1 MIAVTVHEAAGVDPR
16 SKAREALEAHDWATA
31 FDLLTKLSETSAQ
44 SADDAY
50 ALGQAAWWLGR
61 MDVSM
66 DAHQRAHQQFVAS
79 GRTDPAVMTAVYLS
93 YSHANKGDFAMAAAW
108 HARAARLAHKF
119 PESPA
124 AGYLG
129 IVECG
134 TAYHS
139 GDLEGCLARA
149 QLVTKIGEDRT
160 DPTLVAWG
168 LHWQGLALIRQ
179 GHIDQGWT
187 LVDEAMLDIT
197 LRQMEPLWAGFL
209 HCNTIRLCDE
219 LGDPGRGWR
228 WVEVT
233 ERWLEKGPTGPLY
246 SGICRMFKASI
257 LRERGIWPEAE
268 REARRVCDEL
278 ATLHI
283 SSESRAYYELGELK
297 RLGGDFAGA
306 EAFFRQAQEMAFD
319 PQPGLARLR
328 LAQGHIDVASDQI
341 RRALGEAG
349 DRLARARLLPD
360 LAAIALARGDFES
373 ARSAIDELDGTATAY
388 RSPGLAAS
396 AASARAA
403 VLLAQPDPASAL
415 ATFRMAAR
423 LSTDLGS
430 PYRVAVAR
438 RGAGEALRA
447 LGDEDSARIELDAAR
462 AIFDRLGAGP
472 DADQTASLLGRRP
485 HPAGLSDR
493 EVEVLRHVAAGRS
506 NKEIAAE
513 LDLSEHTVARHMS
526 NIFAKI
532 AVSSRASAV
541 AYALRHGI
549 A

>member
-1 MIAVTVHEAAGVDPR
+1 M
-16 SKAREALEAHDWATA
+16 AREALEAHDWATA
-31 FDLLTKLSETSAQ
+31 FDLLTKLSESTAL
-44 SADDAY
+44 SADDAF

-61 MDVSM
+61 MDVSV

-93 YSHANKGDFAMAAAW
+93 YTHANEGDFAMAAAW
-108 HARAARLAHKF
+108 HPRAARLAHKI
-119 PESPA
+119 PDSPA

-134 TAYHS
+134 AAYHS

-233 ERWLEKGPTGPLY
+233 ERWLEKGPSGPLY

-257 LRERGIWPEAE
+257 MRERGIWPEAE

-283 SSESRAYYELGELK
+283 SSESRAYYELGEIK

-306 EAFFRQAQEMAFD
+306 EAFFRRAQEMAFD

-341 RRALGEAG
+341 RRALDEAG

-360 LAAIALARGDFES
+360 LVAIALARGDFES
-373 ARSAIDELDGTATAY
+373 ARSAVDELDGIATAY

-403 VLLAQPDPASAL
+403 VLLAQPDPALAL

-430 PYRVAVAR
+430 PIGSPLPDAVPAR
-438 RGAGEALRA
+438 HSALWVTRTA
-447 LGDEDSARIELDAAR
+447 QGSSWMRHERSLTGW
-462 AIFDRLGAGP
+462 GP
-472 DADQTASLLGRRP
+472 DPMLTRRR
-485 HPAGLSDR
+485 AYL
-493 EVEVLRHVAAGRS
+493 
-506 NKEIAAE
+506 AAE
-513 LDLSEHTVARHMS
+513 PLQPD
-526 NIFAKI
+526 
-532 AVSSRASAV
+532 
-541 AYALRHGI
+541 
-549 A
+549 

>member
-1 MIAVTVHEAAGVDPR
+1 MIAVTAHEAANVDPR
-16 SKAREALEAHDWATA
+16 SNAREALEAHDWATA
-31 FDLLTKLSETSAQ
+31 YDLLTKLSQTSALL
-44 SADDAY
+44 ADDAY

-66 DAHQRAHQQFVAS
+66 DAYQRAHQQFVAS
-79 GRTDPAVMTAVYLS
+79 GRTDAAVMTAVHLS
-93 YSHANKGDFAMAAAW
+93 YSHANKGDFALAAAW
-108 HARAARLAHKF
+108 HARAARLAHKI
-119 PESPA
+119 PNSPA

-134 TAYHS
+134 AAYHS
-139 GDLEGCLARA
+139 GDLEGCRTRA
-149 QLVTKIGEDRT
+149 LLVMEIGEDHT

-179 GHIDQGWT
+179 GDIARGWT

-197 LRQMEPLWAGFL
+197 LRHMQPLWAGFL

-219 LGDPGRGWR
+219 LGDPGRAWR

-233 ERWLEKGPTGPLY
+233 ERWLDKGPSGPLY

-257 LRERGIWPEAE
+257 MRERGSWPEAE

-278 ATLHI
+278 SNLHL
-283 SSESRAYYELGELK
+283 SSESRAYYELGEIR
-297 RLGGDFAGA
+297 RLAGDFAGA
-306 EAFFRQAQEMAFD
+306 EAHFRQAQEMGFD

-328 LAQGHIDVASDQI
+328 LAQGAVDAASDQI
-341 RRALGEAG
+341 RRAIDVAA

-360 LAAIALARGDFES
+360 FVVIALASGDIES
-373 ARSAIDELDGTATAY
+373 ARSAGDELDGIATVY
-388 RSPGLAAS
+388 RSPGLMAS
-396 AASARAA
+396 AVSARAS
-403 VLLAQPDPASAL
+403 VLLAERDFAAAL
-415 ATFRMAAR
+415 ATFREAAR
-423 LSTDLGS
+423 LATDLGS

-447 LGDEDSARIELDAAR
+447 RRDEDGARVELETAR
-462 AIFDRLGAGP
+462 AIFDRLGARP
-472 DADQTASLLGRRP
+472 DADQTASLLGRAA

-493 EVEVLRHVAAGRS
+493 ELEVLRHVAAGRS
-506 NKEIAAE
+506 NKEIAA
-513 LDLSEHTVARHMS
+513 DLGISEHTVARHMA
-526 NIFAKI
+526 NIFAKLSI
-532 AVSSRASAV
+532 SSRAAAV

>member
-1 MIAVTVHEAAGVDPR
+1 MIVVTVSEAVGVDPR

-31 FDLLTKLSETSAQ
+31 FDVLAELSKTTGA

-61 MDVSM
+61 MDVSV
-66 DAHQRAHQQFVAS
+66 DAHQRAHQEFVAS
-79 GRTDPAVMTAVYLS
+79 GRTDAAVMTAVHLS
-93 YSHANKGDFAMAAAW
+93 YAHANKGDFAMAAAW
-108 HARAARLAHKF
+108 HARAARLAHKI
-119 PESPA
+119 PDSPA

-134 TAYHS
+134 AAYHS

-149 QLVTKIGEDRT
+149 QVVTRIGEDHT

-179 GHIDQGWT
+179 GHIDRGWT

-233 ERWLEKGPTGPLY
+233 ERWLEKGLTGPLY

-257 LRERGIWPEAE
+257 LRERGSWPEAE

-283 SSESRAYYELGELK
+283 SSESRAYYELGEIR

-306 EAFFRQAQEMAFD
+306 QAFFLHAQEMGFD

-328 LAQGHIDVASDQI
+328 LAQGALDAASGQI
-341 RRALGEAG
+341 RRAVDLAA

-360 LAAIALARGDFES
+360 FVVIALARGDAEP
-373 ARSAIDELDGTATAY
+373 ARSAADELDGIARVY
-388 RSPGLAAS
+388 RSPGLMAS
-396 AASARAA
+396 AVWVRAT
-403 VLLAQPDPASAL
+403 VLLAQRDPVAAL
-415 ATFRMAAR
+415 ATFREAAR

-430 PYRVAVAR
+430 PYRVALAR

-447 LGDEDSARIELDAAR
+447 LGDEDGARIELEAAR

-472 DADQTASLLGRRP
+472 DADQTASLLGRRAR
-485 HPAGLSDR
+485 PAGLSDR
-493 EVEVLRHVAAGRS
+493 EIEVLRHVASGRS
-506 NKEIAAE
+506 NKEIAAA
-513 LDLSEHTVARHMS
+513 LAISEHTVARHMS
-526 NIFAKI
+526 NIFAKLS
-532 AVSSRASAV
+532 VSSRAAAV

>member
-1 MIAVTVHEAAGVDPR
+1 MIAMTVHEAARVDPLLR
-16 SKAREALEAHDWATA
+16 ARQALETHEWATA
-31 FDLLTKLSETSAQ
+31 FDLLTRPSEGTELA
-44 SADDAY
+44 ADDAY

-66 DAHQRAHQQFVAS
+66 DAYQRAHQQFVAA
-79 GRTDPAVMTAVYLS
+79 GRTDAAVMTAVHLS
-93 YSHANKGDFAMAAAW
+93 FAHANKGDFALAAAW
-108 HARAARLAHKF
+108 HARAARLARKI
-119 PESPA
+119 PDSPA

-134 TAYHS
+134 AAYHS
-139 GDLEGCLARA
+139 GDLEECLAKA
-149 QLVTKIGEDRT
+149 QLVTKIGEDHT

-168 LHWQGLALIRQ
+168 LHWQGLAHIRQ
-179 GHIDQGWT
+179 GDIDQGWT

-197 LRQMEPLWAGFL
+197 MRQMDPLWAGFL

-228 WVEVT
+228 WVEAT
-233 ERWLEKGPTGPLY
+233 EGWLEKGPSGPLY

-257 LRERGIWPEAE
+257 LRERGNWPEAE

-283 SSESRAYYELGELK
+283 SSESRSYYELGEIR
-297 RLGGDFAGA
+297 RLGGDYAGA
-306 EAFFRQAQEMAFD
+306 ESFFRQAQEMAFD
-319 PQPGLARLR
+319 PQPGLSRLR

-341 RRALGEAG
+341 RRALDGAG

-360 LAAIALARGDFES
+360 LVVIALARGDLEA
-373 ARSAIDELDGTATAY
+373 ARSSVEELDGTATAY
-388 RSPGLAAS
+388 RSPGLEAS
-396 AASARAA
+396 AAWARAA
-403 VLLAQPDPASAL
+403 VLLAEPDPASAL
-415 ATFRMAAR
+415 AIFRMAAR
-423 LSTDLGS
+423 LSADLGS
-430 PYRVAVAR
+430 PYRVAIAR

-447 LGDEDSARIELDAAR
+447 LGDEEGARIELDAAR
-462 AIFDRLGAGP
+462 ATFDRLGAEP
-472 DADQTASLLGRRP
+472 DADQTATLLGHGA

-493 EVEVLRHVAAGRS
+493 EIQVLRHVVSGRS
-506 NKEIAAE
+506 NKEIAA
-513 LDLSEHTVARHMS
+513 DLAISEHTVARHMS
-526 NIFAKI
+526 NIFAKLS
-532 AVSSRASAV
+532 VSSRASAV

>member
-1 MIAVTVHEAAGVDPR
+1 M
-16 SKAREALEAHDWATA
+16 AREALDAHDWATA
-31 FDLLTKLSETSAQ
+31 FDVLTKLSESSTP
-44 SADDAY
+44 SADEAY
-50 ALGQAAWWLGR
+50 SLGQAAWWLGR
-61 MDVSM
+61 MDVAM
-66 DAHQRAHQQFVAS
+66 DAYQRAHQEFVAS
-79 GRTDPAVMTAVYLS
+79 GRTDAAVMTAVYLS

-108 HARAARLAHKF
+108 HARAARLAHKI
-119 PESPA
+119 PDSPA

-134 TAYHS
+134 AAYHS

-149 QLVTKIGEDRT
+149 ELVTKIGEDRT

-179 GHIDQGWT
+179 GHIDRGWT

-268 REARRVCDEL
+268 REARRVCDDL
-278 ATLHI
+278 ATLHM
-283 SSESRAYYELGELK
+283 SSESRAYYELGEIK
-297 RLGGDFAGA
+297 RLGGDFSDA
-306 EAFFRQAQEMAFD
+306 EALFRQAQEMAFD

-328 LAQGHIDVASDQI
+328 LAQGALDAASGLI
-341 RRALGEAG
+341 RRALDEAS
-349 DRLARARLLPD
+349 DRLARVRLLPD
-360 LAAIALARGDFES
+360 FVVIALARGDIES
-373 ARSAIDELDGTATAY
+373 ALSAAEELDEIATVY
-388 RSPGLAAS
+388 RSPGLMAS
-396 AASARAA
+396 AMWARAA
-403 VLLAQPDPASAL
+403 VLLAQLDAGAAL
-415 ATFRMAAR
+415 ATFREAAR

-430 PYRVAVAR
+430 PYRVALAR
-438 RGAGEALRA
+438 RGAGEALRG
-447 LGDEDSARIELDAAR
+447 LGDEDSARIELEAAR

-472 DADQTASLLGRRP
+472 DAEQTASLLGRRA
-485 HPAGLSDR
+485 HPSGLSDR
-493 EVEVLRHVAAGRS
+493 EVEVLRNVASGRS
-506 NKEIAAE
+506 NKEIAA
-513 LDLSEHTVARHMS
+513 DLGISEHTVARHMS

-532 AVSSRASAV
+532 GVSSRTSAV

>member
-1 MIAVTVHEAAGVDPR
+1 MIVVTVHEALGVDPR
-16 SKAREALEAHDWATA
+16 SKAREALESHDWATA
-31 FDLLTKLSETSAQ
+31 FDVLTELSETTAA

-66 DAHQRAHQQFVAS
+66 DAHQRAHQLFVAA
-79 GRTDPAVMTAVYLS
+79 GRTDAAVMTAVHLS

-108 HARAARLAHKF
+108 HARAARLARKI
-119 PESPA
+119 PVSPA

-134 TAYHS
+134 AAYHS
-139 GDLEGCLARA
+139 GDLEGCLTRA
-149 QLVTKIGEDRT
+149 QLVTKVGEDHN

-179 GHIDQGWT
+179 GHVDQGWT

-197 LRQMEPLWAGFL
+197 LRQMQPLWAGFL

-233 ERWLEKGPTGPLY
+233 ERWLEKGPSGPLY

-283 SSESRAYYELGELK
+283 SSESRAYYELGEIR
-297 RLGGDFAGA
+297 RLSGDFAGA

-328 LAQGHIDVASDQI
+328 LAQGALDAASGQI
-341 RRALGEAG
+341 RRALDVAG

-360 LAAIALARGDFES
+360 FVVIALASGALES
-373 ARSAIDELDGTATAY
+373 ARSAGDELDEIATVY
-388 RSPGLAAS
+388 RSPGLMAS
-396 AASARAA
+396 AVWARAA
-403 VLLAQPDPASAL
+403 VLLAQLDPAAAL
-415 ATFRMAAR
+415 ATFREAAR

-447 LGDEDSARIELDAAR
+447 LGDEDGARMELDAAR

-472 DADQTASLLGRRP
+472 DADQTASLLGRRA

-493 EVEVLRHVAAGRS
+493 EIEVLRHVASGRS

-513 LDLSEHTVARHMS
+513 LAISEHTVARHMS
-526 NIFAKI
+526 NIFAKLS
-532 AVSSRASAV
+532 VSSRASAV

>member
-1 MIAVTVHEAAGVDPR
+1 MIVVTVHEAVGVDLR
-16 SKAREALEAHDWATA
+16 SKAREALEVHDWTTS
-31 FDLLTKLSETSAQ
+31 FDLLTKLSETTAL
-44 SADDAY
+44 SADDDY
-50 ALGQAAWWLGR
+50 SLGQAAWWLGR

-66 DAHQRAHQQFVAS
+66 DAYQRAHQQFVAS
-79 GRTDPAVMTAVYLS
+79 GRTDAAVIAAVYLS
-93 YSHANKGDFAMAAAW
+93 YSHANKGDFAMASAW
-108 HARAARLAHKF
+108 HARAARLAHNI
-119 PESPA
+119 PDTPA

-134 TAYHS
+134 AAYHS

-149 QLVTKIGEDRT
+149 QLVTKIGEDHT

-179 GHIDQGWT
+179 GHIDQGWI

-197 LRQMEPLWAGFL
+197 LRQMQPLWAGFL

-233 ERWLEKGPTGPLY
+233 ERWLDKGPGGPLY

-257 LRERGIWPEAE
+257 LRERGVWREAE
-268 REARRVCDEL
+268 REARRVCDDL

-283 SSESRAYYELGELK
+283 SSESRAYYELGEIR

-306 EAFFRQAQEMAFD
+306 EAFFMQAQEMAFD
-319 PQPGLARLR
+319 PQPGLSRLR
-328 LAQGHIDVASDQI
+328 LAQGALDAASGQI
-341 RRALGEAG
+341 RRALDEAG
-349 DRLARARLLPD
+349 DPLARARLLPD
-360 LAAIALARGDFES
+360 SVVVALAHGDLEW
-373 ARSAIDELDGTATAY
+373 ARSAVDELDGTARAY
-388 RSPGLAAS
+388 RSPGLTAS
-396 AASARAA
+396 AALARAA
-403 VLLAQPDPASAL
+403 VLLAQHDPAPAL
-415 ATFRMAAR
+415 ATFREAAR

-430 PYRVAVAR
+430 PYRVALAR

-447 LGDEDSARIELDAAR
+447 LGDEDGARIELEAAR
-462 AIFDRLGAGP
+462 ATFARLGAGP
-472 DADQTASLLGRRP
+472 DADQTATLLGP
-485 HPAGLSDR
+485 GASPAGLSGR
-493 EVEVLRHVAAGRS
+493 EIEVLRHVASGRS

-513 LDLSEHTVARHMS
+513 LAISEHTVARHMS
-526 NIFAKI
+526 NIFAKLS
-532 AVSSRASAV
+532 VSSRAAAV
-541 AYALRHGI
+541 AYAMRHGI

>member
-1 MIAVTVHEAAGVDPR
+1 MDPR
-16 SKAREALEAHDWATA
+16 SRAREALEAHDWATA
-31 FDLLTKLSETSAQ
+31 FDVLTNLSETSALT
-44 SADDAY
+44 ADNAY

-66 DAHQRAHQQFVAS
+66 DAYQRAHQQFVAS
-79 GRTDPAVMTAVYLS
+79 GRTDAAVMTAVYLS
-93 YSHANKGDFAMAAAW
+93 YSHANKGDFALAAAW
-108 HARAARLAHKF
+108 HARAARLARKI
-119 PESPA
+119 PDSPA

-134 TAYHS
+134 AAYHA
-139 GDLEGCLARA
+139 GDLEGCLAKA
-149 QLVTKIGEDRT
+149 QVVTMIGEDHI

-187 LVDEAMLDIT
+187 LVDEAMLDIK

-209 HCNTIRLCDE
+209 HCNTIRVCDE

-233 ERWLEKGPTGPLY
+233 ERWLEKGPGGPLY

-278 ATLHI
+278 ATLHF
-283 SSESRAYYELGELK
+283 SSESRAYYELGEIR
-297 RLGGDFAGA
+297 RLGGDYAGA

-319 PQPGLARLR
+319 PQPGLSRLR
-328 LAQGHIDVASDQI
+328 LAQGALDDASGQI
-341 RRALGEAG
+341 RRALDEAA
-349 DRLARARLLPD
+349 DRLARARLLQD
-360 LAAIALARGDFES
+360 FVVIALARGDVES
-373 ARSAIDELDGTATAY
+373 ARSAADELDGTATAY

-396 AASARAA
+396 AALARAA

-415 ATFRMAAR
+415 ATFRLAAR
-423 LSTDLGS
+423 LSIDLGS

-447 LGDEDSARIELDAAR
+447 LGDEDSARIELDGAR
-462 AIFDRLGAGP
+462 AIFERLGAGP
-472 DADQTASLLGRRP
+472 DADQTASLLGRRA

-493 EVEVLRHVAAGRS
+493 EVEVLRQVAAGRS
-506 NKEIAAE
+506 NKETAAE
-513 LDLSEHTVARHMS
+513 LGISEHTVARHMS
-526 NIFAKI
+526 NIFTKL